1 MKKEDTKS
9 KTKEKEEEKELTPE
23 EKKKEVRKEIR
34 DMVVYF
40 LIVLTVSVLIVIFVA
55 QRTVV
60 EGSSMNPTL
69 TNGDNLIV
77 NKITYKFSEPKRYD
91 IVVFPYQHRKR
102 TYYIKRIIGLPGET
116 IQIDREG
123 NIYIN
128 GEILQEDYGKEVI
141 LDPGRASDPI
151 TLGDDEYFVMGDNR
165 NDSSDSRDHMV
176 GNVKKKDFIGK
187 IWIRVYPFKDF
198 GVIPHAKDEDK

>member
-1 MKKEDTKS
+1 MKKEDSKG

-128 GEILQEDYGKEVI
+128 GEILHEDYGKEVI